1 MKNLP
6 GWFFFLIIVVVPLL
20 FSMVTIPI
28 TFHRSKT
35 VQFCNSCHVMTPF
48 VDSLKDPKVEALATK
63 HYQHR
68 WVAHDQCATC
78 HTDYDFL
85 GTVNAKV
92 RGLRHLAA
100 YYVAPDGE
108 TPKLYKPYKN
118 INCLQCHE
126 GTQAFVDNPVHMA
139 SLEQIQKDEVKCLD
153 CHRPIHPE
161 SITHQEPNKQ

>member
-6 GWFFFLIIVVVPLL
+6 AWFFFLIIVIIPML
-20 FSMVTIPI
+20 FSVVTIPVS
-28 TFHRSKT
+28 FHRSKT
-35 VQFCNSCHVMTPF
+35 VRFCNSCHSMTPF
-48 VDSLKDPKVEALATK
+48 VESLKDPKVQALATK

-85 GTVNAKV
+85 GPAAAKW
-92 RGLRHLAA
+92 RGLRHIVA
-100 YYVAPDGE
+100 YYLDTQPRPV
-108 TPKLYKPYKN
+108 KLYKPYRN

-126 GTQAFVDNPVHMA
+126 GTQAFVDNPIHMA
-139 SLEQIQKDEVKCLD
+139 SLEKIQSNEISCLS

-161 SITHQEPNKQ
+161 GVTHKE